1 MTRIRP
7 RPRRGIAVLFSPPTA
22 LLAAFLALATPAT
35 AALQLAPLVTGLG
48 AGAYAGDSPIAF
60 VDPDDGTAHRLIV
73 MHNGRVLSWGPG
85 GIAAT
90 PFLDLS
96 TATGEGKVLASG
108 ASSERGLIALAVQP
122 NYPSHGH
129 FYVYYTA
136 TNWDGRAARRRRR
149 RDRTVHAQR
158 REPARRRPRLGPGDL
173 SFRTPPRR
181 TTTAAGSPSAPTDTS
196 DLDGRR
202 RRRLRLDGPAAG
214 VGDPTFPAGNSW
226 RYDGSHYSPAAS
238 HPGRYLLGKLL
249 RLDVSGDDYPTDPLR
264 NNRIPAD
271 NPFAGPLFGADEIWA
286 RGLRNPFRFSFD
298 RATGDL
304 WIGDVGQGKWEE
316 VDWRPFG
323 TPGGDHYGW
332 LCREGFVASSV
343 SPSSC
348 SQTNCPP
355 ASAGLVDPLF
365 AGDHADGWC
374 SVIGGYRYRGSRVP
388 EAVGD
393 YLFADYCHGDLWG
406 GTPSGSGWSFATAHR
421 AVGSSLAETTSGFGP
436 STAPPYRFLPPRRR
450 RLLLEPLDRLGEDG
464 FESGDLS
471 RWHASAPEGGRAQRP
486 ARQQAGGEEA
496 EQVDDEADAP
506 AGSTARPAGGRA
518 RRRSSVSGPRKIQ
531 ASSPAATLRR
541 TSRRCGCG
549 RGARGGGA
557 PGRRAP
563 RR

>member
-1 MTRIRP
+1 MNRIRP

-22 LLAAFLALATPAT
+22 LLAAFLALATPAA
-35 AALQLAPLVTGLG
+35 AALQLAPLVTGLD

-108 ASSERGLIALAVQP
+108 ASSERGLLALAIDP
-122 NYPSHGH
+122 NYPSNGH

-136 TNWDGRAARRRRR
+136 TNWDGA
-149 RDRTVHAQR
+149 
-158 REPARRRPRLGPGDL
+158 GPI
-173 SFRTPPRR
+173 
-181 TTTAAGSPSAPTDTS
+181 AAGDVVIERYTRSPANPLVADPASARVILYIPHS
-196 DLDGRR
+196 SSSNHNGGWLAFGPDGH
-202 RRRLRLDGPAAG
+202 LWISTGDGGGGCDSTGPAAG

-249 RLDVSGDDYPTDPLR
+249 RLDVSGDDYPSDPLR
-264 NNRIPAD
+264 NYRIPAD

-343 SPSSC
+343 SPSNC
-348 SQTNCPP
+348 PQTNCPP
-355 ASAGLVDPLF
+355 DSTGLVDPLF

-393 YLFADYCHGDLWG
+393 YLFSDYCHGDLWG
-406 GTPSGSGWSFATAHR
+406 GTPSGSGWSFSQRLTGPFG
-421 AVGSSLAETTSGFGP
+421 VFSLAEDHLGELYLVNGATGVVSCLHDGDGCFWSLWTG
-436 STAPPYRFLPPRRR
+436 
-450 RLLLEPLDRLGEDG
+450 LGEDG

-471 RWHASAPEGGRAQRP
+471 RWHASAP
-486 ARQQAGGEEA
+486 
-496 EQVDDEADAP
+496 
-506 AGSTARPAGGRA
+506 
-518 RRRSSVSGPRKIQ
+518 
-531 ASSPAATLRR
+531 
-541 TSRRCGCG
+541 
-549 RGARGGGA
+549 
-557 PGRRAP
+557 
-563 RR
+563 